1 MGHLAHAFRSQNGTG
16 TDSIAAMDSPAFG
29 PRSSTERSLTVTH
42 REAIALLSALEL
54 SPFEDEVLEQKLLDI
69 VYSNQRPDHRGRH
82 SRRPDF
88 THHRR

>member
-1 MGHLAHAFRSQNGTG
+1 MGHLAHAFHSQTEPG
-16 TDSIAAMDSPAFG
+16 TDSIAGMDFG
-29 PRSSTERSLTVTH
+29 PRSSIERTLGVTH

-69 VYSNQRPDHRGRH
+69 VYAQQRPEHRGRH
-82 SRRPDF
+82 ARRPDF

>member
-1 MGHLAHAFRSQNGTG
+1 MN
-16 TDSIAAMDSPAFG
+16 SPTFG
-29 PRSSTERSLTVTH
+29 PNSSVEKTLTVTH

-69 VYSNQRPDHRGRH
+69 VYTARPEHRGRH
-82 SRRPDF
+82 SGRSDF